1 MFSSQSLLPTHL
13 RKAPQATL
21 FHAIQVAEHNG
32 NDEDEDEDE
41 YGADP
46 TPSSS
51 AEPTT
56 TAKEEEEEEAG
67 AGGRG
72 AEGELL
78 EQTVSQTSPMQPRD
92 RSIETSSVA
101 PSSAAAVH
109 SMSMSTLLALSSAQQ
124 PELKLVGE
132 NNNNRT
138 SGAAVAADEEE
149 QKKQREREHK
159 KRSKNWTRPE
169 TLHLIRL
176 RTQLEPRFAKSGRKT
191 ELWDEIAEALQREHI
206 SRDAQQ
212 CRDKWEKLTA
222 GYKEVR
228 DGAKDREDNPFY
240 DELHPLLSGKPM
252 KRERERDEYVRD
264 RDSVGGE
271 LAKDLSHELGS
282 EAAGREK
289 DYSDGG
295 KRGEGL
301 KYEEDDE
308 EEEGDARAARAR
320 KKKWAQKYM
329 AITDV
334 AAVQYVLETMITRQ
348 QKLFRELLES
358 MERKEMVREQMRQ
371 EKEEK
376 WQAEERAHRSVFHN
390 AMIVLTQKLVGES
403 IGGGGATATTTTT
416 TAAAGIM
423 TAAAATTTTTA
434 PTIMV
439 VGSPEA
445 TQGPKRRSKNWKRA
459 EVLQL
464 IKLRGEM
471 EGRFGKSTR
480 HAPLWDELAELLSVQ
495 GIKRDGK
502 QCREKWDKLMAEYK
516 DVSGGKRDQRE
527 SPYFAELTSILGRF
541 SEAG

>member
-1 MFSSQSLLPTHL
+1 MFSSQSSLPTHL
-13 RKAPQATL
+13 RRAPQATL

-56 TAKEEEEEEAG
+56 TAKEEEEE
-67 AGGRG
+67 GRG

-78 EQTVSQTSPMQPRD
+78 EQTVSQSSPTQSRD
-92 RSIETSSVA
+92 RFIETSSVA

-109 SMSMSTLLALSSAQQ
+109 SMSMSTLLALSSVQQ
-124 PELKLVGE
+124 PELKLLGE

-138 SGAAVAADEEE
+138 SGTAATADEEE

-176 RTQLEPRFAKSGRKT
+176 RAQLEPRFAKSGRKT

-301 KYEEDDE
+301 KYEEEDE
-308 EEEGDARAARAR
+308 EEEGDARGARAR
-320 KKKWAQKYM
+320 KKKRAQKYM

-416 TAAAGIM
+416 TTT
-423 TAAAATTTTTA
+423 TAAATTA

>member
-1 MFSSQSLLPTHL
+1 
-13 RKAPQATL
+13 
-21 FHAIQVAEHNG
+21 VAEHNG

-46 TPSSS
+46 TPCSS
-51 AEPTT
+51 AELTT
-56 TAKEEEEEEAG
+56 TAKEEEGG

-78 EQTVSQTSPMQPRD
+78 EQTVSQSSPTQCRD
-92 RSIETSSVA
+92 RSIDTSSVA

-132 NNNNRT
+132 NTNNRT
-138 SGAAVAADEEE
+138 SGVAAAADEEE

-176 RTQLEPRFAKSGRKT
+176 RAHLEPRFAKSGRKT

-264 RDSVGGE
+264 RDSVGE

-308 EEEGDARAARAR
+308 EEEGDARGARAR
-320 KKKWAQKYM
+320 KKKRAQKYM

-403 IGGGGATATTTTT
+403 IGVGGATATTTT

-423 TAAAATTTTTA
+423 TTAAAAATTTA

>member
-1 MFSSQSLLPTHL
+1 
-13 RKAPQATL
+13 
-21 FHAIQVAEHNG
+21 
-32 NDEDEDEDE
+32 
-41 YGADP
+41 
-46 TPSSS
+46 
-51 AEPTT
+51 
-56 TAKEEEEEEAG
+56 
-67 AGGRG
+67 
-72 AEGELL
+72 L

-191 ELWDEIAEALQREHI
+191 ELWDEIAEALQRENI
-206 SRDAQQ
+206 TRDAQQ

-228 DGAKDREDNPFY
+228 DGIKDREDNPFY
-240 DELHPLLSGKPM
+240 DELHPLLSGKSM
-252 KRERERDEYVRD
+252 KRERERDEYVRN
-264 RDSVGGE
+264 RDSLGRE
-271 LAKDLSHELGS
+271 LTKDMTMSHHEMGR
-282 EAAGREK
+282 EVAGRER
-289 DYSDGG
+289 DHRDGG
-295 KRGEGL
+295 RL
-301 KYEEDDE
+301 DSLRDEDDNE
-308 EEEGDARAARAR
+308 EEADVRPLGR
-320 KKKWAQKYM
+320 KKKRGQKYM
-329 AITDV
+329 PVTDV
-334 AAVQYVLETMITRQ
+334 AAVQSVLETVVSRQ
-348 QKLFRELLES
+348 QKFFRDLLDS

-376 WQAEERAHRSVFHN
+376 WRAEERAHRGIFHN
-390 AMIVLTQKLVGES
+390 AMIILTQKLVGENIS
-403 IGGGGATATTTTT
+403 PTMT
-416 TAAAGIM
+416 TAGVAA
-423 TAAAATTTTTA
+423 AAAATTTTTTTA
-434 PTIMV
+434 PVV
-439 VGSPEA
+439 VGSPEGP
-445 TQGPKRRSKNWKRA
+445 QGPKRRSKNWKRA

-471 EGRFGKSTR
+471 EARFGKSTR
-480 HAPLWDELAELLSVQ
+480 RAGLWDELAELLLVQ

-516 DVSGGKRDQRE
+516 DVSDGKRDQQE
-527 SPYFAELTSILGRF
+527 SPYFAELTSILGR
-541 SEAG
+541 SAEAG

>member
-1 MFSSQSLLPTHL
+1 MFSSQSSLPTHL
-13 RKAPQATL
+13 RRAPQATL

-56 TAKEEEEEEAG
+56 TAKEEEEEGGG

-78 EQTVSQTSPMQPRD
+78 EQTVSQSSPTQSRD

-109 SMSMSTLLALSSAQQ
+109 SMSMSTLLALSSVQQ
-124 PELKLVGE
+124 PELKLLGD

-138 SGAAVAADEEE
+138 SGAAATADEEE

-176 RTQLEPRFAKSGRKT
+176 RAQLEPRFAKSGRKT

-228 DGAKDREDNPFY
+228 DGVKDREDNPFY

-301 KYEEDDE
+301 KYEEEE
-308 EEEGDARAARAR
+308 EEEGDARGARAR
-320 KKKWAQKYM
+320 KKKRAQKYM

-416 TAAAGIM
+416 TTT
-423 TAAAATTTTTA
+423 TAAATTA

-471 EGRFGKSTR
+471 E
-480 HAPLWDELAELLSVQ
+480 
-495 GIKRDGK
+495 
-502 QCREKWDKLMAEYK
+502 EYK